1 MGASAVRVPPMRGR
15 KVLIRPYRPEELE
28 TVVASFR
35 AFDRFVQPWGPP
47 PRPKLRRRV
56 LGSGR
61 LWRGRVVM
69 AIEWRGRLVGEIQTY
84 HQKTMPPDTLGL
96 GIALFDP
103 GDRGRGLGTDAVRT
117 FTKWILGSDL
127 AERVEA
133 GTRPANRAMRA
144 VFAKLGWRS
153 LGQAKERGVTWA
165 MYELRSG

>member
-1 MGASAVRVPPMRGR
+1 MGTSAVRVPPMRGR
-15 KVLIRPYRPEELE
+15 RVLIRPYRPEELE
-28 TVVASFR
+28 AVVASFR
-35 AFDRFVQPWGPP
+35 SFDRFVQPWGPP

-56 LGSGR
+56 LRSGR

-84 HQKTMPPDTLGL
+84 RHSTIPPDTLGL
-96 GIALFDP
+96 GIALFD
-103 GDRGRGLGTDAVRT
+103 GKDRGRGLGTDAVRT
-117 FTKWILGSDL
+117 FTRWILDNGL
-127 AERVEA
+127 AERIEA
-133 GTRPANRAMRA
+133 GTRPKNRAMRR